1 MAYKLPTLADD
12 TAYKNKGVKTMSNI
26 EVLKDHLSEETYSA
40 VAEELKEKD
49 IKLAD
54 LSSGEYV
61 SKGKY
66 EALETQLNNTQTLLN
81 DTSAKLETAL
91 QSADDN
97 EALKQEIENI
107 KNTNQTEVA
116 NITAQYE
123 TKLKNAAVMAEL
135 TKAGANDPT
144 DIMPH
149 LNMETITANEN
160 GVEGLTEQLEAIKTA
175 KPYLFKGATN
185 PGASGLDHGTGGDN
199 TAEVNKMRAV
209 LGLPPIKTN

>member
-1 MAYKLPTLADD
+1 
-12 TAYKNKGVKTMSNI
+12 MSNI

-54 LSSGEYV
+54 LSTGEYV

-66 EALETQLNNTQTLLN
+66 EAIETQLNNTQTLLN

-91 QSADDN
+91 QNADDN

-135 TKAGANDPT
+135 TKAGANDPS

-149 LNMETITANEN
+149 LDMGAITANEN
-160 GVEGLTEQLEAIKTA
+160 GVEGLADQLEAIKTA
-175 KPYLFKGATN
+175 KPYLFKADTK
-185 PGASGLDHGTGGDN
+185 PGASGLEHGNGGSDI
-199 TAEVNKMRAV
+199 ADENKRRAV
-209 LGLPPIKTN
+209 LGLPLIKTN

>member
-1 MAYKLPTLADD
+1 M
-12 TAYKNKGVKTMSNI
+12 NI

-61 SKGKY
+61 SKSKY
-66 EALETQLNNTQTLLN
+66 EALETQLNNTQTLLT
-81 DTSAKLETAL
+81 DTSSKLETAL
-91 QSADDN
+91 QNAGDN

-123 TKLKNAAVMAEL
+123 AKLKNAAVMAEL
-135 TKAGANDPT
+135 TRAGANDPK

-149 LNMETITANEN
+149 LNMEAITVSDN
-160 GVEGLTEQLEAIKTA
+160 GIVGLTDQLEPIKTA
-175 KPYLFKGATN
+175 KPYLFKGETK
-185 PGASGLDHGTGGDN
+185 PGASGLPHDNGGGDN
-199 TAEVNKMRAV
+199 KAELNKMRAV
-209 LGLPPIKTN
+209 MGLPPIN